1 MDKKVAGREVGGQG
15 APRRHEQQL
24 HLVSAVGPAG
34 EHEARK
40 QGRTE
45 AREDGSRAQADD
57 FGTGTS
63 KFEGYRCV
71 RKKKPPGRIHGR
83 PPHPRPFNVD
93 PRSTMTNRTQAHQS
107 NIA

>member
-24 HLVSAVGPAG
+24 YLVSVVGPAS

-40 QGRTE
+40 QGHTE
-45 AREDGSRAQADD
+45 ARDDGSRAQADD

-71 RKKKPPGRIHGR
+71 RKKKAPLDEFTADPSPPTI
-83 PPHPRPFNVD
+83 
-93 PRSTMTNRTQAHQS
+93 QC
-107 NIA
+107 